1 MLRCSSRL
9 VGIGLACAL
18 ASSASAQLLTHKDL
32 SAGLAVT
39 IAQTAMATCTAN
51 GYRVSATVVGRN
63 GEVLVQI
70 RGDGT
75 GPHTMENSFKKAFTA
90 RTFRIPSGEME
101 ERLKQNP
108 QMGAQYLTGFTTA
121 RGALPI
127 KVGEDVIGAAG
138 VSGAPGGEKDE
149 ACVKAGIDQVADHPK
164 KTRHSSRRTIMAA
177 ARHPMP
183 PDIAELS
190 LDQIAERYIGRFR
203 DKTP

>member
-1 MLRCSSRL
+1 MRLCSPAA
-9 VGIGLACAL
+9 VGLACIV
-18 ASSASAQLLTHKDL
+18 ASAASAQLLARKDL
-32 SAGLAVT
+32 SANIAVT
-39 IAQTAMATCTAN
+39 IAQTAMATCTSN

-75 GPHTMENSFKKAFTA
+75 GPHTMENSFKKAFTS

-101 ERLKQNP
+101 DRLKQNP

-149 ACVKAGIDQVADHPK
+149 ACVKAALDKVAD
-164 KTRHSSRRTIMAA
+164 
-177 ARHPMP
+177 
-183 PDIAELS
+183 EL
-190 LDQIAERYIGRFR
+190 
-203 DKTP
+203 K

>member
-39 IAQTAMATCTAN
+39 IAQTAMATCTTN

-63 GEVLVQI
+63 GEALVQI

-101 ERLKQNP
+101 ERLKKNP

-127 KVGEDVIGAAG
+127 KVGEEIIGAAG
-138 VSGAPGGEKDE
+138 VSGAPGGEKDG
-149 ACVKAGIDQVADHPK
+149 ACVQAALDKVADQLK
-164 KTRHSSRRTIMAA
+164 
-177 ARHPMP
+177 
-183 PDIAELS
+183 
-190 LDQIAERYIGRFR
+190 
-203 DKTP
+203 